1 MRLPA
6 VLLVASALV
15 AGEPG
20 DGPALRGMD
29 LLGPIKQAA
38 RSLSTPAPSPW
49 SDDLAGLTSTDPQTQ
64 AGAIRGLIAHGGKVV
79 PDLVVL
85 AKDRDPGVRGRI
97 CTVLAG
103 IGGTV
108 STELAL
114 ALSDDP
120 DRRVRELAILA
131 LIRCQGPAIW
141 PRLKV
146 LLDDPEPT
154 LRTAAAEATIAHPE
168 IDAIATLARHGE
180 DVDDLA
186 RRAKAVALRRIV
198 NRPAAVPEMIRLLAP
213 GVSRG
218 ESRTALLE
226 AAAAI
231 ADPRLCP
238 VLTSV
243 AGGDEPLPAL
253 LAVRA
258 LAASGDARCL
268 ERLAVLASA
277 DRTELAT
284 AAAETL
290 RRLTGHLA
298 SAGPAWTIW
307 WRDHAAMVARLAER
321 DALIA
326 KWHDPAAVI
335 EPADLA
341 RFTPAELMPLIDAL
355 VGEGQPGIAQAP
367 WWPAKAFAVVRR
379 DDPRRWIDPLSAR
392 LRITSDAEYRT
403 RLVILLDALAG
414 PHDGPLFMSLT
425 KELTDLAEQERKRS
439 DEHGLPAPDRG
450 GERLAL
456 ASALSYRTK

>member
-1 MRLPA
+1 MRLLA
-6 VLLVASALV
+6 LLLVASALT

-20 DGPALRGMD
+20 EGPVLRGMD
-29 LLGPIKQAA
+29 LLGPAKQVAKA
-38 RSLSTPAPSPW
+38 LSTPTPSPW
-49 SDDLAGLTSTDPQTQ
+49 SDDLAGLTSSDPQTQ
-64 AGAIRGLIAHGGKVV
+64 AWAIRGLIAHGAKVL

-103 IGGTV
+103 IGGSS

-141 PRLKV
+141 PRLKI

-154 LRTAAAEATIAHPE
+154 LRSAAAEATIAHPE
-168 IDAIATLARHGE
+168 VDAIAALARHGE

-186 RRAKAVALRRIV
+186 RRAKGVALRRIV
-198 NRPAAVPEMIRLLAP
+198 NRPAAVPELIRLLAP
-213 GVSRG
+213 GISRG

-226 AAAAI
+226 AAAAV

-238 VLTSV
+238 ALTTV

-268 ERLAVLASA
+268 ERLAALAAA

-284 AAAETL
+284 AAAETM

-298 SAGPAWTIW
+298 NAGPAWSIW
-307 WRDHAAMVARLAER
+307 WRDHAAMAARLAER
-321 DALIA
+321 DALVA
-326 KWHDPAAVI
+326 TWHDPQSTI

-341 RFTPAELMPLIDAL
+341 KFTPNELMPLIDAL
-355 VGEGQPGIAQAP
+355 VGEGQPSVAQAP
-367 WWPAKAFAVVRR
+367 WWPARAWTVVRR
-379 DDPRRWIDPLSAR
+379 DDPKRWIDPLAAR
-392 LRITSDAEYRT
+392 LRVTSDAEYRT

-414 PHDGPLFMSLT
+414 PRDEPLFKTLG
-425 KELTDLAEQERKRS
+425 KELTDLEEQERKRS
-439 DEHGLPAPDRG
+439 EEHGLPPPDRG

-456 ASALSYRTK
+456 AAALARRAK